1 MSGKTSDLYYHIH
14 AIQLTVQIPTC
25 TCQRG
30 QYGIRKNL
38 IFPVNADVQA
48 RAHVSQP
55 SPQRAVGLLRS
66 TNRERA
72 GTHAAYSS
80 SALFAIYILWT
91 ATGCIFDY
99 CIAGFCRLLSETIG
113 IRIADD
119 GLPGRIF
126 YSKDIYALL
135 RR

>member
-38 IFPVNADVQA
+38 IFAVSADVQA

-91 ATGCIFDY
+91 TTGCSFDY
-99 CIAGFCRLLSETIG
+99 CVAGFCCLLSETMELGSRTMAYPNVLFFAMISMH
-113 IRIADD
+113 
-119 GLPGRIF
+119 
-126 YSKDIYALL
+126 Y
-135 RR
+135 